1 MYIYVAAIL
10 QWLGCLI
17 PSRLYDYC
25 VAKVQYIEGLRKS
38 KKSAKNKGPWI
49 WIMKL
54 ISSLN
59 RKGGGWLPGG
69 VPGPLQG
76 LAAGTQHS
84 HTRFPFQLFLL
95 LSPLPLLCP
104 PPFKLTFRQSPC
116 LSSPISLCL
125 PSPLTTSSDLMTF
138 YSLPPFLSIYWI
150 LYFPSLILCHPSS
163 LHNLIL
169 LLPSYS
175 ATLPLYIILHC
186 SSTQTLPTFLST

>member
-59 RKGGGWLPGG
+59 REWGGWLPGG
-69 VPGPLQG
+69 VQGPLQG

-104 PPFKLTFRQSPC
+104 PP
-116 LSSPISLCL
+116 
-125 PSPLTTSSDLMTF
+125 PSNSHSRNPHV
-138 YSLPPFLSIYWI
+138 SLPPSPSVSLPLSPPHLTLWPFIVY
-150 LYFPSLILCHPSS
+150 HPFSPYTEYCTF
-163 LHNLIL
+163 
-169 LLPSYS
+169 LPSYS
-175 ATLPLYIILHC
+175 ATLPLYIILYC
-186 SSTQTLPTFLST
+186 SSPHTLPPFLST